1 MCLLETSYLNFGL
14 FLMTLHQNLNSY
26 YILKANLVVQ
36 ERRLAAAMADLGE
49 AQKVLDE
56 KQAELDAVQATYD
69 AAMKSKQ
76 VKSRRYFMIYDFKR
90 FDSVEKDL
98 QRF

>member
-1 MCLLETSYLNFGL
+1 M
-14 FLMTLHQNLNSY
+14 
-26 YILKANLVVQ
+26 Q
-36 ERRLAAAMADLGE
+36 ERRLGVAMTDLAD

-76 VKSRRYFMIYDFKR
+76 VSYKLLLYVIKKVLWVFYFSNSYFNERRRLCIKC
-90 FDSVEKDL
+90 
-98 QRF
+98 

>member
-1 MCLLETSYLNFGL
+1 VAMND
-14 FLMTLHQNLNSY
+14 
-26 YILKANLVVQ
+26 
-36 ERRLAAAMADLGE
+36 LAE

-76 VKSRRYFMIYDFKR
+76 VR
-90 FDSVEKDL
+90 FAANC
-98 QRF
+98 

>member
-1 MCLLETSYLNFGL
+1 MP
-14 FLMTLHQNLNSY
+14 Q
-26 YILKANLVVQ
+26 ANLVVQ
-36 ERRLAAAMADLGE
+36 ERRLGVAMNDLAE

-76 VKSRRYFMIYDFKR
+76 VGFAANCWGFLARTSLMFWQNLSTNTSDEIFLELTCTQIW
-90 FDSVEKDL
+90 SKDKFFL
-98 QRF
+98 TK

>member
-1 MCLLETSYLNFGL
+1 MSD
-14 FLMTLHQNLNSY
+14 
-26 YILKANLVVQ
+26 
-36 ERRLAAAMADLGE
+36 LAE

-76 VKSRRYFMIYDFKR
+76 VQLFSFESMTKFLTFRQYVLANLPILRYRLPNFSPTFVTSHILIIYPVRISLTMLKLANKR
-90 FDSVEKDL
+90 
-98 QRF
+98 